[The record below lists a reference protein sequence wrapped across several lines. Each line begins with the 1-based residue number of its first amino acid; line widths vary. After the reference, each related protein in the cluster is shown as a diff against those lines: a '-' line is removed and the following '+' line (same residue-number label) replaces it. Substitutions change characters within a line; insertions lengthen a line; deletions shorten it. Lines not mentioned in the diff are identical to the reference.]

1 VKWIEVGAQRAIEL
15 ASEPAGHPVD
25 GFLWLDVLHDEAIA
39 DPEGVRDAV
48 HRLSGV
54 RLHDLHLQDAANL
67 QHPSYFDSTSEYDM
81 LVFRKLAIG
90 EFLPLEEKGG
100 TADQRRMLQEIVTRP
115 ITFFLLDRLLVTVR
129 QGTSKTIE
137 QVRQRLLDPRIR
149 AESVSGDRSRLPKS
163 PGELMLRMLNGMVDR
178 YLELREPLSARL
190 DRWQRD
196 LLDPRRPYTNWSALL
211 EARIELRKLENL
223 CEGQYDA
230 LTELREPLSAR
241 LDRWQRDLLDPRR
254 PYTNWSALLEARIE
268 LRKLENLCEGQYDA
282 LTELRDSY
290 LEETPDASVNDA
302 YLVRLNDVLEHIQRV
317 LHHARRLEASAESA
331 VQLHF
336 SANAH
341 QTNQTMRKLTSIAA
355 IFAPLTLITGIFGM
369 NFTFMPLLREA
380 HGFWWTLTAMATIV
394 IVMLLF
400 FWARRIIDRP
410 RSPRPPRWLR

>member
-1 VKWIEVGAQRAIEL
+1 VKWIEVGPQRATEL
-15 ASEPAGHPVD
+15 AGEPVGLPVES
-25 GFLWLDVLHDEAIA
+25 FLWFDVLHDEAIA
-39 DPEGVRDAV
+39 DPEALRAAV
-48 HRLSGV
+48 QRVSGT
-54 RLHDLHLQDAANL
+54 RLHDLHLQDATNL

-90 EFLPLEEKGG
+90 EFGPLEERSG

-115 ITFFLLDRLLVTVR
+115 ITFFLMDRLLVTVR

-137 QVRQRLLDPRIR
+137 QIRLRLLDLRVRPD
-149 AESVSGDRSRLPKS
+149 SSSGDRSRLPKS
-163 PGELMLRMLNGMVDR
+163 SGELMLRMLNGMVDR

-196 LLDPRRPYTNWSALL
+196 LLDPH
-211 EARIELRKLENL
+211 
-223 CEGQYDA
+223 
-230 LTELREPLSAR
+230 
-241 LDRWQRDLLDPRR
+241 R

-290 LEETPDASVNDA
+290 LEEATDTSPNDA
-302 YLVRLNDVLEHIQRV
+302 FLVRLNDVLEHIQRV

-341 QTNQTMRKLTSIAA
+341 QTNQTMRKLTAIAA

-369 NFTFMPLLREA
+369 NFDFMPLLRET
-380 HGFWWTLTAMATIV
+380 HGFWWTVTGMATIV
-394 IVMLLF
+394 AVMLLY
-400 FWARRIIDRP
+400 FWGRRIIDRP
-410 RSPRPPRWLR
+410 KTPRPPRWLR

>member
-1 VKWIEVGAQRAIEL
+1 M
-15 ASEPAGHPVD
+15 
-25 GFLWLDVLHDEAIA
+25 LHDEAIA

-230 LTELREPLSAR
+230 LTELR
-241 LDRWQRDLLDPRR
+241 
-254 PYTNWSALLEARIE
+254 
-268 LRKLENLCEGQYDA
+268 
-282 LTELRDSY
+282 DSY
-290 LEETPDASVNDA
+290 LEETPDA
-302 YLVRLNDVLEHIQRV
+302 
-317 LHHARRLEASAESA
+317 A

-380 HGFWWTLTAMATIV
+380 HGFWWTLTVMATIV
-394 IVMLLF
+394 VVMLLF

-410 RSPRPPRWLR
+410 RPPRPPRWLR

>member
-1 VKWIEVGAQRAIEL
+1 MKWIEIGAQRAIEL

-90 EFLPLEEKGG
+90 EFLPLEEKGR

-178 YLELREPLSARL
+178 YL
-190 DRWQRD
+190 
-196 LLDPRRPYTNWSALL
+196 
-211 EARIELRKLENL
+211 
-223 CEGQYDA
+223 
-230 LTELREPLSAR
+230 ELREPLSAR

>member
-1 VKWIEVGAQRAIEL
+1 MKWIEVGAQRAIEL

-39 DPEGVRDAV
+39 DPESRARCGTSPVA
-48 HRLSGV
+48 GV

-67 QHPSYFDSTSEYDM
+67 QHPSYFDSTSDYDM

-149 AESVSGDRSRLPKS
+149 AESASGDRSRLPKS

-178 YLELREPLSARL
+178 YLELREPLSDRL

-196 LLDPRRPYTNWSALL
+196 LLDPRRPF
-211 EARIELRKLENL
+211 
-223 CEGQYDA
+223 
-230 LTELREPLSAR
+230 
-241 LDRWQRDLLDPRR
+241 
-254 PYTNWSALLEARIE
+254 TNWSALLEARIE

-317 LHHARRLEASAESA
+317 LHHARRLESSAESA

-341 QTNQTMRKLTSIAA
+341 QTNQTMRKLTAIAA

-380 HGFWWTLTAMATIV
+380 HGFWWTLTVMATIV
-394 IVMLLF
+394 VVMLLF

-410 RSPRPPRWLR
+410 RHAAATALAALIQRIRPQPV